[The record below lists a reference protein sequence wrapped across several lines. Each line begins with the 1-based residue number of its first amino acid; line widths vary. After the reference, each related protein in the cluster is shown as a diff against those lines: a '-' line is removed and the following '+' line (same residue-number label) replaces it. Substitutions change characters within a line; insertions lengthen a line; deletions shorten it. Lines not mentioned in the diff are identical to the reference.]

1 MSETARRVAQGAAL
15 IAGLTALSRVVG
27 FGRILV
33 FARSVG
39 SNCVAGTYQ
48 SANTVPNI
56 LFEIVAGGALASL
69 VVPLLAGGVADGRVE
84 DVRRTASA
92 LLTWVVLVLTPVAL
106 LAAALAG
113 PIMTALLGDSTCQ
126 GAARLGTRMLFVF
139 APQIVL
145 YGVGIVLTGVLQAH
159 ERFAG
164 PALAPLLSSAVV
176 IAAYLAYWVQTGGVD
191 PGVSGLT
198 GTQELTLSVGT
209 TLGVVVLS
217 LSLLVP
223 LRRLGIRLTPT
234 LRFPPGAARQARRL
248 AGAGVVALAAQQV
261 SVAVAVKLANQGVSG
276 STYVVYTFAMT
287 VFLLPWAVLAVP
299 LATSA
304 YPRLAALAEQGDG
317 DGFGR
322 TAAGAARGVVVV
334 TLVAAAVLVAA
345 AGPLARVLVEG
356 VGAQADVTALTRG
369 IVAFAPGLVGYGLVA
384 LLSRAL
390 YARRDSRTPAA
401 CQVAGWLAV
410 VVADVVFALALPAG
424 DRVFALALGN
434 SVGMTVAA
442 GLLLVA
448 LARAAGP
455 QVLAGIA
462 RTCGTTFVAALV
474 AGAAGRVVAGQWVSG
489 GAGAA
494 VVQAGG
500 AGITVLAVAAA
511 ILLPAAGSDIRRLLR
526 SGREVTGG

>member
-1 MSETARRVAQGAAL
+1 VGETARRVARGAAV
-15 IAGLTALSRVVG
+15 IAGLTVLARVVG

-33 FARSVG
+33 FARAVG

-69 VVPLLAGGVADGRVE
+69 VVPLLAGDVAGGHAERVRQ
-84 DVRRTASA
+84 VASA
-92 LLTWVVLVLTPVAL
+92 LLTWVVLVLTPVAV

-126 GAARLGTRMLFVF
+126 GAARLGTRMLLVF

-164 PALAPLLSSAVV
+164 PALAPLLSSLVV
-176 IAAYLAYWVQTGGVD
+176 AAAYLAYRAQTGGAD
-191 PGVSGLT
+191 PGVTGLT
-198 GTQELTLSVGT
+198 RAQELTLSVGT

-223 LRRLGIRLTPT
+223 LRRLGVRLTPT

-248 AGAGVVALAAQQV
+248 AGAGVAALAAQQV
-261 SVAVAVKLANQGVSG
+261 SVAVAVRLANQGVTG

-304 YPRLAALAEQGDG
+304 YPRLAALADQRDG

-322 TAAGAARGVVVV
+322 TASGAVQGVVVV
-334 TLVAAAVLVAA
+334 TLVAAAGLVAA
-345 AGPLARVLVEG
+345 AEPVARVLVEG
-356 VGAQADVTALTRG
+356 VGARADVTALARG

-390 YARRDSRTPAA
+390 YARRDTRTPAL
-401 CQVAGWLAV
+401 CQVAGWAAV
-410 VVADVVFALALPAG
+410 VVADAVFTAALPAG
-424 DRVFALALGN
+424 DRVVALALGN
-434 SVGMTVAA
+434 SVGMTLAA
-442 GLLLVA
+442 GLLLAALARSAGAAAVGG
-448 LARAAGP
+448 LARAAG
-455 QVLAGIA
+455 AA
-462 RTCGTTFVAALV
+462 AVAALA
-474 AGAAGRVVAGQWVSG
+474 AGAAGRVVAERWSGG
-489 GAGAA
+489 GAGWAA
-494 VVQAGG
+494 VQAATVGV
-500 AGITVLAVAAA
+500 TVLAVAAA
-511 ILLPAAGSDIRRLLR
+511 ILLPAAGTDVRRAVQ
-526 SGREVTGG
+526 GRQEVTGG